1 MCSLKMRIIDSKKI
15 RKIVADLAVKANINL
30 RPDVLRALK
39 QVLKVEKKKL
49 AENCLK
55 AIINNARIAKGK
67 HLAICQDT
75 GLPGVFVDLGKEI
88 FIKGDI
94 NNAIQAGIRDGY
106 RKARLRQ
113 SVVLDPL
120 RRKIKTGFNP
130 AVINIKI
137 VKGNHLALSVLPKGF
152 GCENKG
158 AVRMFNP
165 TVNLEDI
172 ISWILEVVKAA
183 GPDACPPFVLG
194 IGIGGTL
201 DEAAKLAKYAL
212 LRRIDKSNQDKFL
225 ANLEGR
231 ILKVVNKSGIGPFGL
246 GGETTCLGV
255 NILTYP
261 THIAG
266 LPVAINISCHAL
278 RSAKA
283 VI

>member
-1 MCSLKMRIIDSKKI
+1 MRIIDSRKI
-15 RKIVADLAVKANINL
+15 RKLVGDLAVKANINL
-30 RPDVLRALK
+30 RPDVLWALK
-39 QVLKVEKKKL
+39 QALKLENKKIARNSL
-49 AENCLK
+49 GS
-55 AIINNARIAKGK
+55 IIHNAGIARSKK
-67 HLAICQDT
+67 IAICQDT
-75 GLPGVFVDLGKEI
+75 GLPIVFVDLGNEI

-94 NNAIQAGIRDGY
+94 INAIQAGISDGY
-106 RKARLRQ
+106 KKARLRQ

-120 RRKIKTGFNP
+120 RRKVKTGFNP

-137 VKGNHLALSVLPKGF
+137 VKGKNLGLTVLPKGF
-152 GCENKG
+152 GCENKS

-165 TVNLEDI
+165 TANLEDI
-172 ISWILEVVKAA
+172 INWILEVVKAA

-212 LRRIDKSNQDKFL
+212 LRPIDKSNKDKFL
-225 ANLEGR
+225 AKLEER
-231 ILKVVNKSGIGPFGL
+231 ITKEVNKTDIGPFGL
-246 GGETTCLGV
+246 GGKTTCLGT

-266 LPVAINISCHAL
+266 LPVAVNISCHAL